1 MVVNGFYEGSIIF
14 GNRFKDTNFSVI
26 RILDRLS
33 ESDIIPADDF
43 VKSNLGMILHNDNAY
58 FKSLFILKKDV
69 AQKSGVTSDP
79 YFFKTDEGVLVSQ
92 ARMSTGENLLI
103 SILHSLKILYDKRA
117 LHHDARPYI
126 VFLDEI

>member
-1 MVVNGFYEGSIIF
+1 M
-14 GNRFKDTNFSVI
+14 
-26 RILDRLS
+26 DRLS

-69 AQKSGVTSDP
+69 AQKSGLTSDP

-117 LHHDARPYI
+117 LHHDARP
-126 VFLDEI
+126 VHCFS

>member
-1 MVVNGFYEGSIIF
+1 M
-14 GNRFKDTNFSVI
+14 I

-69 AQKSGVTSDP
+69 A
-79 YFFKTDEGVLVSQ
+79 DESMNINPQ
-92 ARMSTGENLLI
+92 IQNNLL
-103 SILHSLKILYDKRA
+103 R
-117 LHHDARPYI
+117 R
-126 VFLDEI
+126 